1 MKDVQYHPVSDEI
14 LHVDFLQ
21 IFEDKPVVISVPVN
35 YSGIAKGVLKGGRL
49 VRKYRKLK
57 IKAFLKHLPDEIVVD
72 ITNLNVNDSRK
83 VMDLKLD
90 NVEFLDSP
98 SSIVVAVKSVRTVVE
113 EEEEVAEEGAEAKA
127 TDAPDAPEAAN

>member
-1 MKDVQYHPVSDEI
+1 M
-14 LHVDFLQ
+14 
-21 IFEDKPVVISVPVN
+21 
-35 YSGIAKGVLKGGRL
+35 
-49 VRKYRKLK
+49 
-57 IKAFLKHLPDEIVVD
+57 VD